1 MTDNTPIALP
11 VVADSEWCDG
21 TVKDAAG
28 NFFCDCDDEECA
40 NLIVTAVNAHDDL
53 VAACEAALET
63 MDLFNIHGS
72 VVAQLRSALAKAKEA
87 AL

>member
-40 NLIVTAVNAHDDL
+40 RAIVTAVNAHDDL
-53 VAACEAALET
+53 VAA
-63 MDLFNIHGS
+63 
-72 VVAQLRSALAKAKEA
+72 LREVLDILHSMGWHHIEKYEDALAKAQGA
-87 AL
+87 TS